1 MALLV
6 AHRIVRDAMTEQ
18 LIAGDSLPPEHVMLE
33 KYEIGRGTLREALR
47 LLEFEGVITL
57 KPGPKG
63 GPILTTPDASH
74 LASSL
79 VLLMEVNK
87 SPFRHVFEFRVGLE
101 PMMCRLAASRIN
113 DVSLKEL
120 RETITKMEENIDN
133 QELHLEINR
142 RFHDIIAW
150 SSGNTLFGYVTE
162 SLLGIV
168 DGSSVG
174 VESSLVRRKA
184 TLKAHKRILKA
195 IENHDPDLAE
205 THMREHLED
214 YIEFAEKRSPGFFN
228 AVIPWDQALNY

>member
-1 MALLV
+1 VAFLV
-6 AHRIVRDAMTEQ
+6 AHRIVRDAMSAQ
-18 LIAGDSLPPEHVMLE
+18 LNAGDSLPPEHVMLE

-87 SPFRHVFEFRVGLE
+87 SPFRHVFEFRIGLE
-101 PMMCRLAASRIN
+101 PMMCRLAASRID

-133 QELHLEINR
+133 QELHIESNR
-142 RFHDIIAW
+142 KFHDIIAW

-168 DGSSVG
+168 DGTAVG
-174 VESSLVRRKA
+174 VESSLIRRKT
-184 TLKAHKRILKA
+184 TLKGHKRILKA

-205 THMREHLED
+205 IHMRAHLED
-214 YIEFAEKRSPGFFN
+214 YVEFAERRSPESFN
-228 AVIPWDQALNY
+228 AVIPWEQTLNY